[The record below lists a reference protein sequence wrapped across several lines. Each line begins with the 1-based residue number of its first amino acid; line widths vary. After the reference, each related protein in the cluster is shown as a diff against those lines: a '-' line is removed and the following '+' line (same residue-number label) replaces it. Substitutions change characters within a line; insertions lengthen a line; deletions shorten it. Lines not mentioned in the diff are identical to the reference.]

1 MISLSSTINQFLLDW
16 ASTMQTNDIKRILAL
31 YDKNAVLLGTIANSF
46 EVKRVN
52 IKDYFVEFLGKNII
66 DKVTYLSVINQKS
79 SNNPD
84 LLISSGVYVFDMG
97 NGPSVQARFSFVF
110 NVDQPDFILNH
121 HSSIPF
127 DND

>member
-1 MISLSSTINQFLLDW
+1 MISLSSTPNQFLLDW
-16 ASTMQTNDIKRILAL
+16 ANTMKTNDMNKILSL

-46 EVKRVN
+46 EVKRLN
-52 IKDYFVEFLGKNII
+52 IKDYFIEFLGKNVIQN
-66 DKVTYLSVINQKS
+66 VTYLSIINQKIS
-79 SNNPD
+79 TDQNI
-84 LLISSGVYVFDMG
+84 LISSGVYVFDMA

-110 NVDQPDFILNH
+110 DTTQPDFILNH